1 MGKRYTKTERL
12 GINKTENFFLE
23 EFDWIFRDQPLVDV
37 GVDAIVEI
45 QENGNPTGQFLALQ
59 IKAGK
64 SHLKNLK
71 KEPSNY
77 VYYTSNI
84 HYNYWLKLNIP
95 MLFVVYL
102 PSKKKLYWQYILDE
116 NFEETS
122 TQWKL
127 KIPNN
132 QILDLKNKEEIQKFV
147 YQYTDKSISIF
158 SSNLKAKSIYDFMH
172 GIEYIGE
179 AVNALENITKTV
191 DKFTKKIKALRIEIS
206 KTKNYTEAQSIIKQ
220 TATLFNITST
230 RIKSEMFIFSESIV
244 EGIYS
249 YQMLSFIAIEINQ
262 PYDFTETLELAL
274 SNVKE
279 VDSAVDGTKYF
290 HDSILKIPNDIVGLS
305 VKESKKNILEILS
318 ALIFRNA
325 KCSRI
330 MANVP

>member
-64 SHLKNLK
+64 SHLKHLK
-71 KEPSNY
+71 REPSNY

-102 PSKKKLYWQYILDE
+102 PNKKKLYWQYILDE

-127 KIPNN
+127 KIPLKNVLTISN
-132 QILDLKNKEEIQKFV
+132 KNEIEDFVRKFQKDTINVFTNDLKVE
-147 YQYTDKSISIF
+147 T
-158 SSNLKAKSIYDFMH
+158 IYDYIYFEEYVDEFIYSIH
-172 GIEYIGE
+172 KQAEYIDRFGTK
-179 AVNALENITKTV
+179 IT
-191 DKFTKKIKALRIEIS
+191 FFSEKIPSI
-206 KTKNYTEAQSIIKQ
+206 QSIGEKNSFIKQ
-220 TATLFNITST
+220 VAVVLNLTASRLKN
-230 RIKSEMFIFSESIV
+230 EMFIFSI
-244 EGIYS
+244 
-249 YQMLSFIAIEINQ
+249 
-262 PYDFTETLELAL
+262 TL
-274 SNVKE
+274 
-279 VDSAVDGTKYF
+279 F
-290 HDSILKIPNDIVGLS
+290 
-305 VKESKKNILEILS
+305 
-318 ALIFRNA
+318 
-325 KCSRI
+325 
-330 MANVP
+330 